1 MTLNAGSILEGT
13 VVNIT
18 NFGAFVEIE
27 GKTGLVHIS
36 EVSDSYVKDIREY
49 LKEQDK
55 VKVKVISIDDK
66 GKISLSIKQAMQQK
80 KSCKPAEIDWSR
92 EKPKKNE
99 ANFEDRLSKFL
110 KDSEERFQDLK
121 NIKTLEVEEVRKAIK
136 IKGLMGLFIYFKK
149 CIKK

>member
-80 KSCKPAEIDWSR
+80 NLVNQQKLIGQEKS
-92 EKPKKNE
+92 
-99 ANFEDRLSKFL
+99 L
-110 KDSEERFQDLK
+110 KRMK
-121 NIKTLEVEEVRKAIK
+121 
-136 IKGLMGLFIYFKK
+136 
-149 CIKK
+149 

>member
-36 EVSDSYVKDIREY
+36 EVSDNYVKDIREY

-80 KSCKPAEIDWSR
+80 KSCKPVEIDWSR
-92 EKPKKNE
+92 EKSKKSE
-99 ANFEDRLSKFL
+99 INFEDRLSKFL

-121 NIKTLEVEEVRKAIK
+121 KHQDSR
-136 IKGLMGLFIYFKK
+136 GRGSKK
-149 CIKK
+149 SY

>member
-36 EVSDSYVKDIREY
+36 EVSDNYVKDIREY

-80 KSCKPAEIDWSR
+80 
-92 EKPKKNE
+92 NL
-99 ANFEDRLSKFL
+99 AN
-110 KDSEERFQDLK
+110 Q
-121 NIKTLEVEEVRKAIK
+121 
-136 IKGLMGLFIYFKK
+136 
-149 CIKK
+149 

>member
-80 KSCKPAEIDWSR
+80 KSCKPTEIDWSR
-92 EKPKKNE
+92 EKSKKNE
-99 ANFEDRLSKFL
+99 VNFEDRLSKFL

-121 NIKTLEVEEVRKAIK
+121 KHQDSR
-136 IKGLMGLFIYFKK
+136 GRGSKK
-149 CIKK
+149 SY